1 MKNIR
6 VFKTKAILNILSIA
20 INNNKPFGLV
30 RFGDGTI
37 KAIHAFLN
45 KDEQQL
51 KDISFQEGIPI
62 MMFDKI
68 IDLWKT
74 SANNCN
80 YIDTPEVYFNG
91 KFWMRTK
98 KINKEKIS
106 EKTTLRLKMWLDLYR
121 AIGINNES
129 YCNPEINFLSCLGRN
144 SLPDILKGKKI
155 CCITARDDAWQLSNF
170 FDIDIVKIAGKH
182 QQQFI
187 RSFSK
192 VVDLIIDTSA
202 TKYDLW
208 LIAAGELGRVYP
220 GLIKFKGGRAFDV
233 GSLIDVWCGD
243 ELPSRLQAY
252 MSKTKQHPLK
262 FILTDEGRKYSSRI

>member
-106 EKTTLRLKMWLDLYR
+106 EKTTLRLKMWFDLYKS
-121 AIGINNES
+121 IGITNKN
-129 YCNPEINFLSCLGRN
+129 YCNPEINFLSCIGMN
-144 SLPDILKGKKI
+144 SLPNILEGKKI
-155 CCITARDDAWQLSNF
+155 CCITARSDVKQKLSNF
-170 FDIDIVKIAGKH
+170 FDMDIIKIAGKFKGH
-182 QQQFI
+182 FI
-187 RSFSK
+187 QSFSD
-192 VVDLIIDTSA
+192 VIDVIDNNS

-220 GLIKFKGGRAFDV
+220 GLIKFKGGRAFDI
-233 GSLIDVWCGD
+233 GSLIDIWCGD
-243 ELPSRLQAY
+243 ELPSRLKPY
-252 MSKTKQHPLK
+252 IKKSPDHPLK
-262 FILTDEGRKYSSRI
+262 FRLTNEGRKYSNRI